1 MRPNT
6 IIIVDLQA
14 TVVPVV
20 VVLVLETTVGVMVV
34 KEVQVHR
41 VRATMVHVRGMHGT
55 LLVVGVL
62 VRKVTVETVPVV
74 VILHGET
81 VVMV

>member
-6 IIIVDLQA
+6 IITQDLPVM
-14 TVVPVV
+14 VVPVV

-41 VRATMVHVRGMHGT
+41 VRATMVHVRVIIGIP
-55 LLVVGVL
+55 LVVGVL

-74 VILHGET
+74 LIIDHT